1 MAHSKPQLWCMER
14 PTLTRPE
21 SGPASLPRPS
31 ISPTGPVSLP
41 QPERYGLSR
50 LILLMLKPSNVSAHF
65 AGANHGNCK
74 RAPMQCTIK
83 SENVK
88 GSDLASFVK
97 GNRTAQG
104 EQRHV
109 SFRLIGAAFADDPV
123 EDDFSLGDR
132 TPIPDDEPT
141 PTEVVLSSEVKQSR
155 SWRKERNAKTR
166 EALRFIARAEQARL
180 WCEGKNILTF
190 TGPTKMLKQYA
201 DYRAGHRVYE
211 AAWDYVADLT
221 GGA

>member
-1 MAHSKPQLWCMER
+1 MDR
-14 PTLTRPE
+14 PACQGRQY
-21 SGPASLPRPS
+21 
-31 ISPTGPVSLP
+31 P
-41 QPERYGLSR
+41 QPGQSRYPSRERYGLSR
-50 LILLMLKPSNVSAHF
+50 LILLMLKPSNVSARLLERITGTVN
-65 AGANHGNCK
+65 GAHAMHYQK
-74 RAPMQCTIK
+74 R
-83 SENVK
+83 ERERER
-88 GSDLASFVK
+88 LASFVK

-166 EALRFIARAEQARL
+166 EALRFIARRNRRGYGVRARISSPSPGQPRCSNSMPIIGL
-180 WCEGKNILTF
+180 GIGYMSLLGITWQI
-190 TGPTKMLKQYA
+190 
-201 DYRAGHRVYE
+201 
-211 AAWDYVADLT
+211 
-221 GGA
+221 